1 MSIRRLRWISPRFA
15 AAATAILLASA
26 CGAGASSSASGAS
39 GENPTEFYQGKTI
52 TFIIPYSPG
61 GGFDTIGRV
70 FSKYLAKELGHGT
83 KVSVQNKP
91 GGGSLIGTNT
101 IFQAEPDGL
110 TIGEIN
116 YPGQVFAQLS
126 DTAGVKFKSDQWSFF
141 SRLAAFNPVV
151 YTSKDSGIS
160 SAQDLID
167 AQDQVVFG
175 IGGAG
180 SDAYYGTK
188 VLANTLGFPY
198 KLVTGYPGD
207 AEADAALKAN
217 EVEARYQSIAAAME
231 SFSKSEVN
239 LDIYIST
246 ERSKKLPNVPAV
258 TELGDAQD
266 KDTLRTLGSIYDL
279 ERVVVGP
286 PGIPDKR
293 MDYLSKAISK
303 TIKNPDFLSETK
315 DAGYAVNPLDRLATK
330 ELVKKVA
337 PSLKDL
343 KSAIK

>member
-1 MSIRRLRWISPRFA
+1 M
-15 AAATAILLASA
+15 LASA
-26 CGAGASSSASGAS
+26 CSAGASSSTSGSS
-39 GENPTEFYQGKTI
+39 GESPAEFFEGKTI

-61 GGFDTIGRV
+61 GGFDTIGRL
-70 FSKYLAKELGHGT
+70 FAKHLAKELGHGT
-83 KVSVQNKP
+83 QVSVQNKP

-101 IFQAEPDGL
+101 IFQAKPDGL

-116 YPGQVFAQLS
+116 YPGQVFAELS
-126 DTAGVKFKSDQWSFF
+126 NTAGVKFKSDQWSFF
-141 SRLAAFNPVV
+141 CRLAAFNPVV
-151 YTSKDSGIS
+151 YSSKDSGIS
-160 SAQDLID
+160 SAEDLIN

-188 VLANTLGFPY
+188 VLGNTLGFPY

-207 AEADAALKAN
+207 AEADAALKAR
-217 EVEARYQSIAAAME
+217 EVQARYQSIAAALE
-231 SFSKSEVN
+231 SFDKSEVN
-239 LDIYIST
+239 FDMYIST
-246 ERSKKLPNVPAV
+246 ERSKQLPNVPAV

-293 MDYLSKAISK
+293 MAYLSKAIAN
-303 TIKNPDFLSETK
+303 TIESPDFLSETK
-315 DAGYAVNPLDRLATK
+315 DAGYPVNPLDRPDT
-330 ELVKKVA
+330 EQLVKKVE
-337 PSLKDL
+337 PSLEDL